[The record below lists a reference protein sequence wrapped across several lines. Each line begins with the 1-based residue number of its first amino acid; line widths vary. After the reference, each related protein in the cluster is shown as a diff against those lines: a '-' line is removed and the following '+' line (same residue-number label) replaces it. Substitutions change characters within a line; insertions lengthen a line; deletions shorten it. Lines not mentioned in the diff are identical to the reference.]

1 MPKSKRNK
9 LISLTK
15 TQKKGR
21 ENNVR
26 IFDAIRAALD
36 EHSFVWVFSVA
47 SMRNAQLKE
56 VRAEFQD
63 SRIFF
68 GKTKVMT
75 KALGTTREDEYRD
88 NLSKLSKYMNGE
100 VGLLLTNRTPE
111 AVTEFFDNFSA
122 MDFARAGAV
131 SPLTFTVPAGTVY
144 SRGGEIAE
152 EDDVPLAHSLET
164 TVRGLGMPT
173 RLVNGKVTLNE
184 EYTVC
189 EEGDVLNSQQ
199 TRLLKL
205 FGVVTSEFKVKLSA
219 YWSSADS
226 EVKEIDVM
234 EEEED

>member
-9 LISLTK
+9 LVSLTK

-26 IFDAIRAALD
+26 IYDAIRQALD
-36 EHSFVWVFSVA
+36 EYTYVWVFSVA

-56 VRAEFQD
+56 VRTEFTD

-68 GKTKVMT
+68 GKTKVMA

-88 NLSKLSKYMNGE
+88 NLSVLSKHMNGE
-100 VGLLLTNRTPE
+100 VGLLLTSRSPE
-111 AVTEFFDNFSA
+111 EITTFFDSFSA

-131 SPLTFTVPAGTVY
+131 SPLTFTIPAGTIY
-144 SRGGEIAE
+144 SRGGEVPEIE
-152 EDDVPLAHSLET
+152 DVPLAHSLET

-205 FGVVTSEFKVKLSA
+205 FGVVTAEFKVKLVA
-219 YWSSADS
+219 
-226 EVKEIDVM
+226 
-234 EEEED
+234 

>member
-9 LISLTK
+9 IVSLTK

-26 IFDAIRAALD
+26 IYDAIREAVD
-36 EHSFVWVFSVA
+36 QYTNVWVFSVA
-47 SMRNAQLKE
+47 SMRNAHLKE
-56 VRAEFQD
+56 VRLEFSD

-68 GKTKVMT
+68 GKTKVMA

-88 NLSKLSKYMNGE
+88 NLSNLSKLMNGE
-100 VGLLLTNRTPE
+100 VGLLLTNRDQD
-111 AVTEFFDNFSA
+111 AVTGFFETFSS

-131 SPLTFTVPAGTVY
+131 SPITFTIPAGTVY
-144 SRGGEIAE
+144 SRGGEISEE
-152 EDDVPLAHSLET
+152 EDIPLAHSLET

-184 EYTVC
+184 EYIVC

-205 FGVVTSEFKVKLSA
+205 FGVVTAEFRVKLIA
-219 YWSSADS
+219 YWNATDNQ
-226 EVKEIDVM
+226 VTEIDAM
-234 EEEED
+234 EEDDE

>member
-9 LISLTK
+9 VVSLTK

-26 IFDAIRAALD
+26 IYDAIREALD
-36 EHSFVWVFSVA
+36 TYTYVWVFSVA

-56 VRAEFQD
+56 VRGEFSD

-68 GKTKVMT
+68 GKTKVMS
-75 KALGTTREDEYRD
+75 KALGTTREEEYRD
-88 NLSKLSKYMNGE
+88 NLADLSKHMNGE
-100 VGLLLTNRTPE
+100 VGLLLTNRLPE
-111 AVTEFFDNFSA
+111 AVTDFFENFSG

-131 SPLTFTVPAGTVY
+131 SPMTFTIPAGTVY

-184 EYTVC
+184 DYTVC

-205 FGVVTSEFKVKLSA
+205 FGVVTAEFKVKLIA
-219 YWSSADS
+219 
-226 EVKEIDVM
+226 EIDAM
-234 EEEED
+234 EEDDD